1 VPIEPYD
8 AGEPDAEQDA
18 GPFPG
23 GDIEP
28 PFDAGADAWEPVDA
42 GEPVDGGEPD
52 AEIDGFAAYVFQ
64 G

>member
-18 GPFPG
+18 SPFPG

-28 PFDAGADAWEPVDA
+28 PFDAGADAWEPVD
-42 GEPVDGGEPD
+42 GGEPD

>member
-1 VPIEPYD
+1 VPVEPYD
-8 AGEPDAEQDA
+8 AGEPDT

-28 PFDAGADAWEPVDA
+28 PFDAGSDAWEPVDS

-52 AEIDGFAAYVFQ
+52 AEMGGFAAYVFQ
-64 G
+64 GK